1 MATFRLP
8 PRDPSSGDADF
19 GAAAPEAATS
29 ALLRRQL
36 ADERARCAALA
47 EKCRA
52 AEARR
57 ARAEAEL
64 AKAAAEL
71 DAIRRELLTLED
83 AVRPNGASDA
93 ADDRSQQLRGAR
105 VLYVGGGPRLIGQ
118 LRAMV
123 ASRGGALLAHDGG
136 IDGDNPALLPW
147 LRRPGGRRFLSPRW
161 RQRRRRRAPEK
172 AVPARGEARRAL
184 RSASLAS
191 FVAQIADG
199 QAAPKTR
206 LIEAAE

>member
-1 MATFRLP
+1 VATFRLP
-8 PRDPSSGDADF
+8 PRDPSAGDADF

-105 VLYVGGGPRLIGQ
+105 VLYVGAGPKLIGQ

-123 ASRGGALLAHDGG
+123 ASRGGELLAHDGG
-136 IDGDNPALLPW
+136 IDDNPALLPGFVAQADVVFYP
-147 LRRPGGRRFLSPRW
+147 LDGVSDAAAERLKRLCRRVAKPW
-161 RQRRRRRAPEK
+161 
-172 AVPARGEARRAL
+172 RAL